1 MGVSVKKGKE
11 MYLVT
16 VKASRKKMMVFSTHL
31 EGNFNNCNRKTDSL
45 AFDMH
50 HNFPNIHVH
59 HVVSF
64 QEEIEMHIK
73 IYLSDLVLE
82 WGK

>member
-1 MGVSVKKGKE
+1 M
-11 MYLVT
+11 
-16 VKASRKKMMVFSTHL
+16 R
-31 EGNFNNCNRKTDSL
+31 
-45 AFDMH
+45 
-50 HNFPNIHVH
+50 HNFPHIHVYDD
-59 HVVSF
+59 VSF

>member
-1 MGVSVKKGKE
+1 
-11 MYLVT
+11 
-16 VKASRKKMMVFSTHL
+16 
-31 EGNFNNCNRKTDSL
+31 
-45 AFDMH
+45 MH
-50 HNFPNIHVH
+50 HNFPNMHVH
-59 HVVSF
+59 HVAF